1 MRVELRVG
9 GEGTWIAT
17 LRAGKTWALELG
29 RREGSAEAAGG
40 GGGVVG
46 EGGRGR
52 SSPGARGWGRKNPGS
67 PLDPK

>member
-40 GGGVVG
+40 GGGCS
-46 EGGRGR
+46 GRGGAGKVEPR
-52 SSPGARGWGRKNPGS
+52 SSGLGEEKPRLTA
-67 PLDPK
+67 